1 MVKLMSTSSP
11 PSSTLP
17 DLDQA
22 LARLGVGL
30 DSPTLGRKIAKSDV
44 ALAGDFDPSQL
55 SPSKTIPGL
64 NGSRRAGLTR
74 VKLALIFLDH
84 PDAHSDE
91 TAEDVAAA
99 KAIVAAR
106 AQWLPEMLDYSVES
120 LAEKLVEWGLALPG
134 TAAGILA
141 GRLDAG
147 HPDLEAVYDNGGW
160 SAVADRLKVTAP
172 GDGSARRDHVQV
184 SSSR

>member
-1 MVKLMSTSSP
+1 MTTSPP

-30 DSPTLGRKIAKSDV
+30 ESPTLGRKIAKSDV
-44 ALAGDFDPSQL
+44 AVAGDFDPSQL

-64 NGSRRAGLTR
+64 SGSRRAGLTR

-84 PDAHSDE
+84 PGAHSDE
-91 TAEDVAAA
+91 TPEDVAAA

-120 LAEKLVEWGLALPG
+120 LAEKLVEWGLARPG

-141 GRLDAG
+141 GRLDSA
-147 HPDLEAVYDNGGW
+147 HPDLESVYDNGGW
-160 SAVADRLKVTAP
+160 SAVLDRLKVTAP

-184 SSSR
+184 PSSR